1 MKFVSK
7 AIALSAF
14 AALAACGGGGD
25 DAAENIEASAD
36 NQADMLE
43 MEAENLMDQADNA
56 TGAAEM
62 TLENQADALE
72 NQADAVEDAGEN
84 RSEEHT
90 SELQTLM
97 RISNA
102 VFCFTN
108 NNEHNT

>member
-36 NQADMLE
+36 NQAAMLE
-43 MEAENLMDQADNA
+43 MEAENLMAQADNA

-62 TLENQADALE
+62 TLDNQADAPE
-72 NQADAVEDAGEN
+72 NPADHPADTGALGRAAWRERVGNDGLDTGGDE
-84 RSEEHT
+84 
-90 SELQTLM
+90 
-97 RISNA
+97 
-102 VFCFTN
+102 
-108 NNEHNT
+108 